1 MNEKLPLVTIITPV
15 YNRADLVEETIKSVL
30 GQDYPN
36 IEYLILDDGS
46 TDNGWEVLEKY
57 QDQAVLE
64 KHANMGETRTV
75 NKGFSMAKGEIVG
88 VINSDDPLLPGAVR
102 KIVQYFR
109 SHHETIV
116 VYPDWE
122 KIDEKG
128 RVFEKV
134 RTPDYDYEYILKTF
148 HCVPGPGTFFR
159 KSVIDK
165 LAGRDARFK
174 YVSDFDFW
182 LRAGLIGPFARLPE
196 ILATFRVHSGSA
208 SVNSLGGRMSQEHI
222 DLAKKIYALPDFP
235 GSLKKF
241 KNETYSSA
249 YFLAW
254 WMSGKRVSFKG
265 IKYLLISFFYHPERY
280 FLLFENRA
288 ARLARRVAKKI
299 WSSTSR
305 K

>member
-1 MNEKLPLVTIITPV
+1 MGVYRREEESEYWYFSFKIPGMKRLRVRSNVPV
-15 YNRADLVEETIKSVL
+15 M
-30 GQDYPN
+30 
-36 IEYLILDDGS
+36 
-46 TDNGWEVLEKY
+46 LE
-57 QDQAVLE
+57 
-64 KHANMGETRTV
+64 
-75 NKGFSMAKGEIVG
+75 
-88 VINSDDPLLPGAVR
+88 
-102 KIVQYFR
+102 
-109 SHHETIV
+109 
-116 VYPDWE
+116 
-122 KIDEKG
+122 G
-128 RVFEKV
+128 RVS
-134 RTPDYDYEYILKTF
+134 
-148 HCVPGPGTFFR
+148 
-159 KSVIDK
+159 KSNK
-165 LAGRDARFK
+165 
-174 YVSDFDFW
+174 
-182 LRAGLIGPFARLPE
+182 
-196 ILATFRVHSGSA
+196 
-208 SVNSLGGRMSQEHI
+208 